1 MSDREVVR
9 GTRRR
14 SISESGH
21 PRLNS
26 TILDSD
32 LVFDDNDLFN
42 TRNNVTHQ
50 SQPIISNDS
59 PEGFIESPMWVGT
72 GTRLQARKLPANSD
86 QEIDISNKFETLR
99 GKISEWQNI
108 IEFDLITVDIIKA
121 IELISIEEL
130 NTSVHKLLDLQ
141 KVSS

>member
-1 MSDREVVR
+1 MSDRGVVR

-26 TILDSD
+26 RIIDND

-42 TRNNVTHQ
+42 TRNNVSHQ
-50 SQPIISNDS
+50 SQQIISNDL

-86 QEIDISNKFETLR
+86 QEIIISNKFETLR
-99 GKISEWQNI
+99 EQISEWQAI
-108 IEFDLITVDIIKA
+108 IEFELITIDSIKT
-121 IELISIEEL
+121 LRLSI
-130 NTSVHKLLDLQ
+130 NF
-141 KVSS
+141 